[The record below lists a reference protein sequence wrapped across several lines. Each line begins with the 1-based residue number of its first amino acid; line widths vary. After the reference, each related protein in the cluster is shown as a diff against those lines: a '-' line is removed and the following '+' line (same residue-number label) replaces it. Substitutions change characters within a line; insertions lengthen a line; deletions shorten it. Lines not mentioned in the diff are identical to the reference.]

1 MKIEIAG
8 IYWAQENVGN
18 FSLFFTNLPTI
29 FGGWVFQIYYQ
40 DKMIIVKNGF
50 VKISVDQT
58 RPLKSY
64 NEIMDKHSF

>member
-1 MKIEIAG
+1 
-8 IYWAQENVGN
+8 
-18 FSLFFTNLPTI
+18 
-29 FGGWVFQIYYQ
+29 
-40 DKMIIVKNGF
+40 MIIVKNGF